1 MNWEVTIRLLED
13 GTYKVTR
20 RLPEYSLAET
30 KIFENK
36 NDAMQQFHEWLDF
49 TNDAQDYIILL
60 CNNGM
65 SKGNNT

>member
-36 NDAMQQFHEWLDF
+36 GDAMQQFHEWLD
-49 TNDAQDYIILL
+49 L
-60 CNNGM
+60 
-65 SKGNNT
+65 S